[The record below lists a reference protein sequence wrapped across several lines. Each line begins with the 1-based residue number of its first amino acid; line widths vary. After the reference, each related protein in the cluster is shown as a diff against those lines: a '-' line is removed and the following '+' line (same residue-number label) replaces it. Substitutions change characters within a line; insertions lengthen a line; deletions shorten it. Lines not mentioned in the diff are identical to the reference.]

1 LNLARSAETYLIA
14 AEAKIRL
21 AKAGTGAFTDALPYI
36 NAVRT
41 RAQYVNGED
50 RAAYYDGGGALGAS
64 TSGQNPAI
72 NSFMAENSYYESNNI
87 PVTTAASASL
97 EITDINTLPASD
109 EYIISTLGVSGTY
122 GRMLALVLN
131 ERSRELCGEYKR
143 WEDLSRTKTLV
154 QRVKAFN
161 SQGAP
166 NIKDFHL
173 LRPIPQTHLD
183 GIQLN
188 GKALTPDEKQ
198 AQQND
203 GY

>member
-1 LNLARSAETYLIA
+1 
-14 AEAKIRL
+14 
-21 AKAGTGAFTDALPYI
+21 
-36 NAVRT
+36 
-41 RAQYVNGED
+41 
-50 RAAYYDGGGALGAS
+50 
-64 TSGQNPAI
+64 
-72 NSFMAENSYYESNNI
+72 
-87 PVTTAASASL
+87 
-97 EITDINTLPASD
+97 
-109 EYIISTLGVSGTY
+109 
-122 GRMLALVLN
+122 MLALVLN